1 MESPKS
7 SRNTIKSALKNSQ
20 EVDTKEEV
28 ITSTRENKVQELIQV
43 EVHAHDVDS
52 QSEQENTQDS
62 TDHEGEGQD
71 YPDQGQGQGHMEKH
85 VHVTKSVAF
94 VDESGNVESTRTEM
108 TKTFSTS
115 MSEPKIKADEDF
127 FD

>member
-1 MESPKS
+1 MESPES
-7 SRNTIKSALKNSQ
+7 SRKTVKSALKNSQ
-20 EVDTKEEV
+20 DLDTKEEV
-28 ITSTRENKVQELIQV
+28 TTSAREKKVQELIQV
-43 EVHAHDVDS
+43 QVHAHDVDS

-62 TDHEGEGQD
+62 TDPEGEGQD
-71 YPDQGQGQGHMEKH
+71 YPDQGQGNVEKH

-94 VDESGNVESTRTEM
+94 MDESGNVESTRTEI

-115 MSEPKIKADEDF
+115 MSETKVQADEDF

>member
-1 MESPKS
+1 MESPES

-20 EVDTKEEV
+20 ELNTKEEV
-28 ITSTRENKVQELIQV
+28 ITSAKEKKIQELVKV

-52 QSEQENTQDS
+52 QLEQGNTQDS
-62 TDHEGEGQD
+62 TDPEDKGQD
-71 YPDQGQGQGHMEKH
+71 YPDQGQGHVEKH
-85 VHVTKSVAF
+85 MHVTKSVAF

-108 TKTFSTS
+108 TKTFSTT
-115 MSEPKIKADEDF
+115 MSESKVQADEDF